1 MSAAARPVTAGPA
14 VAGAG
19 GGGVAGRGD
28 VAGRLLGR
36 LSVLPALVVMAWLL
50 AGLPLL
56 LAGWFT
62 AAAMLVVSVPLG
74 VLLAGAGLRWVPGVR
89 WIPGQAAR
97 ADQAGLQ
104 HAREPG
110 PGRTPWWAV
119 AGVLAV
125 AVAFGVDQMIYHSQF
140 IIPMRDP
147 GSYVQFGYW
156 IAHHGSLPIPDSA
169 AAFGGSHGGL
179 SFGSFAFYQS
189 GGAVVPQFM
198 AGLPMILAAGT
209 TAMAAGVTEAVQALA
224 WVECY

>member
-1 MSAAARPVTAGPA
+1 
-14 VAGAG
+14 
-19 GGGVAGRGD
+19 
-28 VAGRLLGR
+28 
-36 LSVLPALVVMAWLL
+36 
-50 AGLPLL
+50 
-56 LAGWFT
+56 
-62 AAAMLVVSVPLG
+62 MLVVSVPLG

-104 HAREPG
+104 HAREPV
-110 PGRTPWWAV
+110 PARTPWWAV

-198 AGLPMILAAGT
+198 AGLPMILAAGLW
-209 TAMAAGVTEAVQALA
+209 AGGVPAALA
-224 WVECY
+224 VAPVLGACAVLTFGGLAARLAGPRGGAPAAPGGGGLPPGAVNHPGAG